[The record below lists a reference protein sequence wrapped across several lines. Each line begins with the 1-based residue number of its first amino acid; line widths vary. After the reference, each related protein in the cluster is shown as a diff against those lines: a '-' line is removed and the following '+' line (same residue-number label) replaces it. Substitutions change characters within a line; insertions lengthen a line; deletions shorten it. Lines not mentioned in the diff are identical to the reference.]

1 MLKRICRLL
10 LPDERKMGIR
20 VVCAVFLCALLD
32 FAGLAALLPVL
43 FFLLDDGRDKDAAL
57 LFCLVAIVFILV
69 KNALAAGLS
78 RFQNHFL
85 MSLYRRLSFSLF
97 TSYYQRGLLFIR
109 SRGSIRLGYEVN
121 YICYAFSLNLLS
133 PLLRMTGELLLVF
146 WVTAALLV
154 YAPLTVLMLYIAF
167 LPFMLIYG
175 WGIRKPMRRYGE
187 QEQQARREQS
197 RLVTE
202 TMKGYAELELNAAFP
217 FLQQAFAQKVRK
229 ISESRLKLET
239 IQHLPLCL
247 SEMAVISG
255 LTLLTVFGT
264 GDIKALVGVFAL
276 AAFRLLPALRG
287 ILGGWTQVQNA
298 VYSLRIIEEGL
309 GDKGMEA
316 VSPSWGQEAFS
327 FQKEIRIEHLTYAYP
342 ESKEVLK
349 DFCCTIR
356 KGEYV
361 GICGESG
368 VGKST
373 LFNLLLGFITPDKGA
388 IRIDGRPL
396 ADVPRQE
403 WHRKVGYVQQ
413 EVFVLDGTL
422 AENIALGCRSIDK
435 ERVAEIVRLVRLDA
449 WMDELPQG
457 MDTPLGEGGGRLS
470 GGQKQRVGIARA
482 LYKKAEVL
490 RKYSINSLVYW
501 VTYVHNVVYSF
512 YRSMIY
518 CYINSTQRCA
528 GSIVIDIIPTNGA
541 DKRKFFPF
549 APYFPVTNVIKRY
562 FYPYFPAIIGIKG
575 YSFPYFPYLSGIMK
589 IKTALYSLF
598 SRLDWHKTVVFPC
611 LGEIYEGIRSL
622 SWEIPVT

>member
-1 MLKRICRLL
+1 M
-10 LPDERKMGIR
+10 
-20 VVCAVFLCALLD
+20 
-32 FAGLAALLPVL
+32 
-43 FFLLDDGRDKDAAL
+43 
-57 LFCLVAIVFILV
+57 
-69 KNALAAGLS
+69 
-78 RFQNHFL
+78 
-85 MSLYRRLSFSLF
+85 
-97 TSYYQRGLLFIR
+97 
-109 SRGSIRLGYEVN
+109 
-121 YICYAFSLNLLS
+121 
-133 PLLRMTGELLLVF
+133 
-146 WVTAALLV
+146 
-154 YAPLTVLMLYIAF
+154 
-167 LPFMLIYG
+167 
-175 WGIRKPMRRYGE
+175 
-187 QEQQARREQS
+187 
-197 RLVTE
+197 
-202 TMKGYAELELNAAFP
+202 
-217 FLQQAFAQKVRK
+217 
-229 ISESRLKLET
+229 KLEM
-239 IQHLPLCL
+239 IQHLPFCL

-264 GDIKALVGVFAL
+264 GDIKALVGVFAV

-309 GDKGMEA
+309 GDKGIEA

-327 FQKEIRIEHLTYAYP
+327 FQKEIRVEHLTYAYP

-373 LFNLLLGFITPDKGA
+373 LFYLLLGFITPDKGA

-396 ADVPRQE
+396 VDVPRQE

-449 WMDELPQG
+449 WVDELPQG

-490 RKYSINSLVYW
+490 LLDEATSALDNETERAVNEMLLSLMKECRGLTVL
-501 VTYVHNVVYSF
+501 TIAHRES
-512 YRSMIY
+512 SLAY
-518 CYINSTQRCA
+518 CHRVIRLNGKDN
-528 GSIVIDIIPTNGA
+528 GSN
-541 DKRKFFPF
+541 
-549 APYFPVTNVIKRY
+549 
-562 FYPYFPAIIGIKG
+562 
-575 YSFPYFPYLSGIMK
+575 L
-589 IKTALYSLF
+589 
-598 SRLDWHKTVVFPC
+598 
-611 LGEIYEGIRSL
+611 
-622 SWEIPVT
+622 

>member
-264 GDIKALVGVFAL
+264 GDIKALVGVFAV

-396 ADVPRQE
+396 VDVPRQE

-422 AENIALGCRSIDK
+422 AENIALGCRFIDK
-435 ERVAEIVRLVRLDA
+435 EWVAEIVRQVRLDA
-449 WMDELPQG
+449 WVDELPQG

-490 RKYSINSLVYW
+490 LLDEATSALDNETERAVNEMLLSLMKECRGLTVL
-501 VTYVHNVVYSF
+501 TIAHRES
-512 YRSMIY
+512 SLAY
-518 CYINSTQRCA
+518 CHRVIRLNGKDN
-528 GSIVIDIIPTNGA
+528 GSN
-541 DKRKFFPF
+541 
-549 APYFPVTNVIKRY
+549 
-562 FYPYFPAIIGIKG
+562 
-575 YSFPYFPYLSGIMK
+575 L
-589 IKTALYSLF
+589 
-598 SRLDWHKTVVFPC
+598 
-611 LGEIYEGIRSL
+611 
-622 SWEIPVT
+622 

>member
-10 LPDERKMGIR
+10 LPEERIMGIR
-20 VVCAVFLCALLD
+20 VVGAVFLCALLD

-43 FFLLDDGRDKDAAL
+43 FFLLDDGGDKDAAL
-57 LFCLVAIVFILV
+57 LFCLVAVVFILV
-69 KNALAAGLS
+69 KNALVAGLS

-133 PLLRMTGELLLVF
+133 PLLRMTGEMLLIL

-154 YAPLTVLMLYIAF
+154 YAPLTVLMLYMAF

-217 FLQQAFAQKVRK
+217 FLQQAFARRLGI
-229 ISESRLKLET
+229 ISESRLKLES

-247 SEMAVISG
+247 SEMAVVSG
-255 LTLLTVFGT
+255 LTLLTLFGT
-264 GDIKALVGVFAL
+264 GDIKALVGVFAV

-309 GDKGMEA
+309 EDKVA
-316 VSPSWGQEAFS
+316 KTVSPSWGQEEFS
-327 FQKEIRIEHLTYAYP
+327 FQKEIRIEHLSYAYP
-342 ESKEVLK
+342 EGTEVLK

-368 VGKST
+368 RGKST
-373 LFNLLLGFITPDKGA
+373 LFNLLLGFITPDKGT
-388 IRIDGRPL
+388 IRIDDKPF
-396 ADVPRQE
+396 ADMPRQE
-403 WHRKVGYVQQ
+403 WHRRVGYVQQ

-422 AENIALGCRSIDK
+422 AENIALGCRSVDK

-449 WMDELPQG
+449 WVDELPQG

-490 RKYSINSLVYW
+490 LLDEATSALDNETERAVNEMLLGLMRECRGLTVLTIAHRESSLA
-501 VTYVHNVVYSF
+501 
-512 YRSMIY
+512 Y
-518 CYINSTQRCA
+518 CHR
-528 GSIVIDIIPTNGA
+528 IIRLNG
-541 DKRKFFPF
+541 KE
-549 APYFPVTNVIKRY
+549 N
-562 FYPYFPAIIGIKG
+562 
-575 YSFPYFPYLSGIMK
+575 
-589 IKTALYSLF
+589 
-598 SRLDWHKTVVFPC
+598 
-611 LGEIYEGIRSL
+611 E
-622 SWEIPVT
+622 